1 MLLPMTHAA
10 GGAAAAAA
18 AAAAGCVALR
28 VAEVLML
35 HVMLLAAG
43 GPGMV
48 KAAYE
53 SGHPSIGV
61 GAGNTPAVID
71 ASADVAMAVSSI
83 LISKTFGEQ
92 LVITHDTAVLCVTL
106 SSVTAWWRYRWGS
119 FAVLMWRT
127 RWLCSYL
134 TPDAVAA
141 HVLSTCQ
148 AVRCMYAHVAQLQS

>member
-10 GGAAAAAA
+10 AGAAAAAA
-18 AAAAGCVALR
+18 GGGVALC

-35 HVMLLAAG
+35 PVLLAAAG

-92 LVITHDTAVLCVTL
+92 LAITHDTAVRYVTL
-106 SSVTAWWRYRWGS
+106 YSVEAWCRYCWDH
-119 FAVLMWRT
+119 LPCCLWRT

-134 TPDAVAA
+134 AADAVAA
-141 HVLSTCQ
+141 H
-148 AVRCMYAHVAQLQS
+148 A